1 MSIFPCLY
9 DPHFSG
15 PLVEPKR
22 TLTDYSGNVIP
33 VTSCLEANV
42 TVQGKLCT
50 TFMYIAKRGSP
61 LIRVDVVRGTGP
73 DLNQVLQIKVKA
85 ADPVKKVTKFM
96 HQVKLK
102 PDVL

>member
-1 MSIFPCLY
+1 M
-9 DPHFSG
+9 
-15 PLVEPKR
+15 
-22 TLTDYSGNVIP
+22 IP

-50 TFMYIAKRGSP
+50 TLMYAAKRGSP
-61 LIRVDVVRGTGP
+61 LIRVDVVRHAGP